1 MMMHIYEIHCTEVF
15 RLVVMGMCKV
25 NLEPWQAEALVFQL
39 TAWQVKRLADNLG
52 YRLSCDFKPPTT
64 ALRLFRTVLDT
75 LTS

>member
-52 YRLSCDFKPPTT
+52 NIGSVVISSHQQL
-64 ALRLFRTVLDT
+64 L
-75 LTS
+75 